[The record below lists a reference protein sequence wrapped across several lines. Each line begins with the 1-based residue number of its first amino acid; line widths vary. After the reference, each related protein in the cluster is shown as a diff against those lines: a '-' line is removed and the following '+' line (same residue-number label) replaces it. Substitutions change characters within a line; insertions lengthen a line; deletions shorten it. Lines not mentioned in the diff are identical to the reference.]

1 MAPLPRRLLAEF
13 IGTFALVFIGCG
25 SVLAENYGRYG
36 MVGVALAHALVLSV
50 MITALMNI
58 SGGNFNPAVTLGL
71 LVARKT
77 DGPTAAA
84 YMVTQIVAGIVGA
97 VGVKLVFP
105 AGVVSATNLGVPTL
119 APGLHFGQAVLL
131 EAILTFFL
139 VFAVFGTAVAKDAPK
154 VGGFGIGLVLLFD
167 IIVGG
172 GLTGSAVNPA
182 RAFGPALV
190 SGSWTAQ
197 AVWWIG
203 PLAGGVVAGL
213 LWSRALHPE
222 D

>member
-1 MAPLPRRLLAEF
+1 MVPLPRRLLAEF

-25 SVLAENYGRYG
+25 SVLAESYGRYG
-36 MVGVALAHALVLSV
+36 LVGIALAHALVLSV
-50 MITALMNI
+50 MITALMSI
-58 SGGNFNPAVTLGL
+58 SGGNFNPAVTFGL

-84 YMVTQIVAGIVGA
+84 YMVTQLVAGIIGA

-105 AGVVSATNLGVPTL
+105 AGVVAASNLGAPTL
-119 APGLHFGQAVLL
+119 APGLAFGQAVLL

-139 VFAVFGTAVAKDAPK
+139 VLAVFGTAVSKHAPR

-167 IIVGG
+167 IIMGG
-172 GLTGSAVNPA
+172 GLTGAAMNPA

-190 SGSWTAQ
+190 AGRWTAQ

-203 PLAGGVVAGL
+203 PLVGGAVAGF
-213 LWSRALHPE
+213 LWSRVLEPN

>member
-1 MAPLPRRLLAEF
+1 MVPLPRRLLAEF

-25 SVLAENYGRYG
+25 SVLADNYGRYG
-36 MVGVALAHALVLSV
+36 LVGIALAHALVLSV

-84 YMVTQIVAGIVGA
+84 YMVTQLVAGIVGA

-139 VFAVFGTAVAKDAPK
+139 VLAVFGTAVSKIAPR

-167 IIVGG
+167 ILVGG
-172 GLTGSAVNPA
+172 GLTGAAMNPA

-190 SGSWTAQ
+190 TGSWTAQ

-203 PLAGGVVAGL
+203 PLAGGAVAGF
-213 LWSRALHPE
+213 LWSKVLDPN

>member
-25 SVLAENYGRYG
+25 TVLADSYGRFG
-36 MVGVALAHALVLSV
+36 MVGIALAHALVLSV

-77 DGPTAAA
+77 DGPTAGA
-84 YMVTQIVAGIVGA
+84 YMVTQLVAGIVAA
-97 VGVKLVFP
+97 VAVKYLFP
-105 AGVVSATNLGVPTL
+105 AGVVSASNLGAPTL
-119 APGLHFGQAVLL
+119 APGLHFGQAVGI

-139 VFAVFGTAVAKDAPK
+139 VLAVFGTLVAKDAPK

-167 IIVGG
+167 ILMGG
-172 GLTGSAVNPA
+172 GLTGAAMNPA

-190 SGSWTAQ
+190 HGIWTAQ

-203 PLAGGVVAGL
+203 PLAGGAVAGL
-213 LWSRALHPE
+213 LWSRVLHPE

>member
-1 MAPLPRRLLAEF
+1 MVPLPRRLLAEF

-36 MVGVALAHALVLSV
+36 LVGVALAHALVLSV

-71 LVARKT
+71 LVAKKT

-97 VGVKLVFP
+97 LGVKLLFP
-105 AGVVSATNLGVPTL
+105 AGVVAATNLGVPTL
-119 APGLHFGQAVLL
+119 APGLHFGQAVIL

-139 VFAVFGTAVAKDAPK
+139 VTAYFGTVVAQSAPK
-154 VGGFGIGLVLLFD
+154 VGGFGTGLVLLFG
-167 IIVGG
+167 IIMGG
-172 GLTGSAVNPA
+172 GLTGAAMNPA

-203 PLAGGVVAGL
+203 PLVGGAAAGL
-213 LWSRALHPE
+213 LWSRVLNPN

>member
-25 SVLAENYGRYG
+25 SVLAEPYGRYG
-36 MVGVALAHALVLSV
+36 LVGVALAHALVLSV

-77 DGPTAAA
+77 DGPTAGA
-84 YMVTQIVAGIVGA
+84 YMVTQLVAGIIGA
-97 VGVKLVFP
+97 LCVKLLFP
-105 AGVVSATNLGVPTL
+105 AAVVGPSSLGVPTL
-119 APGLHFGQAVLL
+119 APGLHFVQGVVL

-139 VFAVFGTAVAKDAPK
+139 VLAVFGTAVAKNAPR

-167 IIVGG
+167 ILMGG
-172 GLTGSAVNPA
+172 GLTGAAVNPA

-190 SGSWTAQ
+190 AGRWTAQ

-203 PLAGGVVAGL
+203 PLVGGAVAGL
-213 LWSRALHPE
+213 LWSRVLQPE

>member
-25 SVLAENYGRYG
+25 TVLADSYGRFG
-36 MVGVALAHALVLSV
+36 LVGIALAHALVLSV

-77 DGPTAAA
+77 DGPTAGA
-84 YMVTQIVAGIVGA
+84 YMVTQLVAGIVAA
-97 VGVKLVFP
+97 VAVKYLFP
-105 AGVVSATNLGVPTL
+105 AGVVSASNLGAPTL
-119 APGLHFGQAVLL
+119 APGLHFGQAVGI

-139 VFAVFGTAVAKDAPK
+139 VLAVFGTAVAKDAPK

-167 IIVGG
+167 ILMGG
-172 GLTGSAVNPA
+172 GLTGAAMNPA

-190 SGSWTAQ
+190 HGIWTAQ

-203 PLAGGVVAGL
+203 PLAGGAVAGL
-213 LWSRALHPE
+213 LWSRVLHPE